1 MTRPPSSGSASA
13 QGARR
18 RSRNPSIALHPDDH
32 TALTDEVSRF
42 EHEIRELALAVVRS
56 IVEKE
61 LDRRATRA
69 PRGRAGA
76 RTADRAEVAVSTRPR
91 EPAAPAAPAAQDT
104 PSTPT
109 AGSAEP
115 SQGAP
120 GKRKRVP
127 WTRESIVSELAT
139 WMLSGTAIDAAFVA
153 RYGPPG
159 LVAAARRIFGRFE
172 AALNVAGLHASKIA
186 PEEPPA
192 R

>member
-18 RSRNPSIALHPDDH
+18 RSRTGTALALHPDDH
-32 TALTDEVSRF
+32 AALTDQVARF
-42 EHEIRELALAVVRS
+42 ETEIRELALAAVRA

-61 LDRRATRA
+61 LERRAKQ
-69 PRGRAGA
+69 PRGRPA
-76 RTADRAEVAVSTRPR
+76 RTADRAD
-91 EPAAPAAPAAQDT
+91 AAPAARPRDQ
-104 PSTPT
+104 
-109 AGSAEP
+109 AGSAAAQEP
-115 SQGAP
+115 AP
-120 GKRKRVP
+120 AAAAGSPEATPGVPSHKRKRIP

-153 RYGPPG
+153 RHGPPG